1 MGFTRSGFQN
11 SGALYKI
18 LKLEVCKMAYEF
30 ILYSSSI
37 AGMVLLLNGV
47 VQLAVRNKTGPWKD
61 GGASLLA
68 GIIVVGVSLG
78 VLMWLMGSILA
89 FD

>member
-1 MGFTRSGFQN
+1 
-11 SGALYKI
+11 
-18 LKLEVCKMAYEF
+18 MAYEF

>member
-1 MGFTRSGFQN
+1 MDYT
-11 SGALYKI
+11 LI
-18 LKLEVCKMAYEF
+18 LFASAV
-30 ILYSSSI
+30 

-68 GIIVVGVSLG
+68 GIIVAGVSLG
-78 VLMWLMGSILA
+78 LLVWLMSIIPPPG
-89 FD
+89 

>member
-1 MGFTRSGFQN
+1 M
-11 SGALYKI
+11 Y
-18 LKLEVCKMAYEF
+18 YEF
-30 ILYSSSI
+30 ILLGSTT

-68 GIIVVGVSLG
+68 GIIVAGVPIG
-78 VLMWLMGSILA
+78 VAIAFRWL
-89 FD
+89 